1 MFHVEHSAMTA
12 LERALKLSPTA
23 AAKALERHGRGKDS
37 ILAHINPREAELLK
51 ALGGSGKKNPKTGLL
66 EFQDEY
72 SDSYA
77 STSAPTPIFGGGSG
91 ESSGSGGF
99 FSNLFGGGG
108 GDTSATAPT
117 APVTSQDLGGS
128 TDAPF
133 SGGAPSGG
141 SFDPSLYPGIF
152 GTPSGSAQQPQA
164 AAAQTTTAPAAPDAL
179 GGGLALGTPT
189 AGGTGA
195 NPLQSVVGGPDTAL
209 GGAGT
214 DQATKPGTKA
224 PPSYGD
230 KLLSSLGGLVA
241 PDNLTKLL
249 GAAIPAGIGLLN
261 NRQAG
266 KQQAAQAQQITNVG
280 APYTTIGSEQVKA
293 ASQGALT
300 PMSAQAYQIAQATA
314 AQDAARRGGVGAQQ
328 GAMQVEALRQK
339 LLDNQLSAGLAIQS
353 VGDQYTMLGIKQ
365 AISNDQQLNQSTTN
379 FYSQISRM
387 LGGPTGTPAQ
397 TGTAHA

>member
-51 ALGGSGKKNPKTGLL
+51 ALGGSGKRNPKTGLL
-66 EFQDEY
+66 EFQDDESSIY
-72 SDSYA
+72 QPS
-77 STSAPTPIFGGGSG
+77 PIFGGGSG
-91 ESSGSGGF
+91 DSGGGGGGF
-99 FSNLFGGGG
+99 LSGLFGGGG
-108 GDTSATAPT
+108 GDTSTAASDTSTSAPT
-117 APVTSQDLGGS
+117 TSVSAPQQLA
-128 TDAPF
+128 DA
-133 SGGAPSGG
+133 SGGGTDFGGPGQFNFGYGGTSGG
-141 SFDPSLYPGIF
+141 
-152 GTPSGSAQQPQA
+152 QPA
-164 AAAQTTTAPAAPDAL
+164 AAPAQTAAAPAAAPDAL

-195 NPLQSVVGGPDTAL
+195 NPMQSILGGPDAAL

-266 KQQAAQAQQITNVG
+266 KQQAAQAQQITNIG
-280 APYTTIGSEQVKA
+280 APYSTLGQQDITA
-293 ASQGALT
+293 ATQGALT
-300 PMSAQAYQIAQATA
+300 PQSAQSYQIMQARL
-314 AQDAARRGGVGAQQ
+314 AQDAAQRGGVGAQQ
-328 GAMQVEALRQK
+328 NIALLENQRQN
-339 LLDNQLSAGLAIQS
+339 LLAQQLQTGITLAQ
-353 VGDQYTMLGIKQ
+353 VGDKYTMAGIQ
-365 AISNDQQLNQSTTN
+365 QTIQNDANLNTSTSNFLTAMA
-379 FYSQISRM
+379 RAM
-387 LGGPTGTPAQ
+387 GGVAPQTAGGANAPAR
-397 TGTAHA
+397 

>member
-51 ALGGSGKKNPKTGLL
+51 ALGGSGKRNPKTGLL
-66 EFQDEY
+66 EFQDDESSIY
-72 SDSYA
+72 QPS
-77 STSAPTPIFGGGSG
+77 PIFGGGSG
-91 ESSGSGGF
+91 DSGGGGGGF
-99 FSNLFGGGG
+99 LSGLFGGGG
-108 GDTSATAPT
+108 GDTSTAASDTSTSAPT
-117 APVTSQDLGGS
+117 TSVSAPQQLA
-128 TDAPF
+128 DA
-133 SGGAPSGG
+133 SGGGTDFGGPGQFNFGYGGTSGG
-141 SFDPSLYPGIF
+141 
-152 GTPSGSAQQPQA
+152 QPA
-164 AAAQTTTAPAAPDAL
+164 AAPAQTAAAPAAAPDAL

-328 GAMQVEALRQK
+328 GAM
-339 LLDNQLSAGLAIQS
+339 
-353 VGDQYTMLGIKQ
+353 
-365 AISNDQQLNQSTTN
+365 
-379 FYSQISRM
+379 
-387 LGGPTGTPAQ
+387 
-397 TGTAHA
+397 

>member
-51 ALGGSGKKNPKTGLL
+51 ALGGSGKRNPKTGLL
-66 EFQDEY
+66 EFQDDESSIY
-72 SDSYA
+72 QPS
-77 STSAPTPIFGGGSG
+77 PIFGGGSG
-91 ESSGSGGF
+91 DSGGGGGGF
-99 FSNLFGGGG
+99 LSGLFGGGG
-108 GDTSATAPT
+108 GDTSTAASDTSTSAPT
-117 APVTSQDLGGS
+117 TSVSAPQQLA
-128 TDAPF
+128 DA
-133 SGGAPSGG
+133 SGGGTDFGGPGQFNFGYGGTSGG
-141 SFDPSLYPGIF
+141 
-152 GTPSGSAQQPQA
+152 QPA
-164 AAAQTTTAPAAPDAL
+164 AAPAQTAAAPAAAPDAL

-195 NPLQSVVGGPDTAL
+195 NPMQSILGGPDAAL

-266 KQQAAQAQQITNVG
+266 KQQAAQAQQITNIG
-280 APYTTIGSEQVKA
+280 APYSTLGQQDITA
-293 ASQGALT
+293 ATQGALT
-300 PMSAQAYQIAQATA
+300 PQSAQSYQIMQARL
-314 AQDAARRGGVGAQQ
+314 AQDAAQRGGVGAQQ
-328 GAMQVEALRQK
+328 NIALLENQRQN
-339 LLDNQLSAGLAIQS
+339 LLAQQLQTGITLAQ
-353 VGDQYTMLGIKQ
+353 VGDQYTMAGIRQ
-365 AISNDQQLNQSTTN
+365 TIQNDQNLNTSTNN
-379 FYSQISRM
+379 FLTAMTKAMGAVPPQTAT
-387 LGGPTGTPAQ
+387 GGTRA
-397 TGTAHA
+397 A